1 MSRILRRPMFRGGPV
16 SSYGT
21 GIAAPLVPGYEG
33 GGQIGG
39 GIIYGKPMA
48 DGRYGFALPAKQNL
62 FDVKEAIGEIKVGGE
77 LSHLHAPNFQPIPTA
92 DEVAVDETVKINE
105 VDTEPKDF
113 EGKVGV
119 NTTDE
124 YVLKQIGRDPIPKL
138 VKNEHYVPPYK
149 TKTIKRKRGDGE
161 TIVKVPL
168 DQAEIEDTKWD
179 PGVDQAQHVPTNAL
193 LQDDSDEVVPELSAR
208 EMVEENKELFADLL
222 GVKKAR
228 GQDISDMLLGWAGA
242 EGDDTWSKTK
252 EFFRTEKDRPG
263 RAQKITDAA
272 GTLAIQDYISGK
284 RSKEQIELM
293 KERETFK
300 LDEQLKR
307 LYPQADD
314 EWIDALR
321 KGAGKD
327 GSFSSDS
334 TLTKALAPRLRE
346 GPDKGKSLNTNVQ
359 KKNIAEISKDQD
371 DFQIGLTI
379 VTLTKKPNQ
388 GKKVIIEK
396 TATDIFVREDL
407 PVF

>member
-113 EGKVGV
+113 EGEVGV

-138 VKNEHYVPPYK
+138 VKNENYVPPYK

-242 EGDDTWSKTK
+242 KGDDTWSKTK
-252 EFFRTEKDRPG
+252 DFFRTEKDRPG

-284 RSKEQIELM
+284 RSKEQIEKL
-293 KERETFK
+293 KAVETFK
-300 LDEQLKR
+300 MDEQLKR
-307 LYPQADD
+307 IYPQADD
-314 EWIDALR
+314 DWLTAMR

-327 GSFSSDS
+327 GSLSSS
-334 TLTKALAPRLRE
+334 KSIKSALA
-346 GPDKGKSLNTNVQ
+346 GKFENKIPINQ
-359 KKNIAEISKDQD
+359 DQNKKDEADILKDQE
-371 DFQIGLTI
+371 DFEIGFTI
-379 VTLTKKPNQ
+379 VLLKNGT
-388 GKKVIIEK
+388 KVIVER
-396 TATDIFVREDL
+396 TATDIKIRTDL

>member
-62 FDVKEAIGEIKVGGE
+62 FNVEDVIGETQVGGE

-113 EGKVGV
+113 EGEVGV

-138 VKNEHYVPPYK
+138 VKNENYVPPYK

-168 DQAEIEDTKWD
+168 DQAEIKDTKWD

-228 GQDISDMLLGWAGA
+228 GQDISDMLLLAGSKFLKPGA
-242 EGDDTWSKTK
+242 TVKGGFSEFLGDEAKK
-252 EFFRTEKDRPG
+252 GPG
-263 RAQKITDAA
+263 RSEKLEQAA
-272 GTLAIQDYISGK
+272 AMLAIKDSIASK
-284 RSKEQIELM
+284 RS
-293 KERETFK
+293 T
-300 LDEQLKR
+300 EQL
-307 LYPQADD
+307 
-314 EWIDALR
+314 E
-321 KGAGKD
+321 
-327 GSFSSDS
+327 
-334 TLTKALAPRLRE
+334 
-346 GPDKGKSLNTNVQ
+346 
-359 KKNIAEISKDQD
+359 
-371 DFQIGLTI
+371 
-379 VTLTKKPNQ
+379 
-388 GKKVIIEK
+388 
-396 TATDIFVREDL
+396 
-407 PVF
+407 